1 MSDRI
6 INEDVL
12 EKVSGGAG
20 DANEDA
26 KKKEFEVAWAY
37 LKYDDKGLTG
47 TELEDLFAQWQLAGY
62 KPDARMFLQNCKTL

>member
-26 KKKEFEVAWAY
+26 KKKEFEEY
-37 LKYDDKGLTG
+37 LSRKK
-47 TELEDLFAQWQLAGY
+47 E
-62 KPDARMFLQNCKTL
+62 N